1 MRYQELGHDKFQ
13 TVYKTKQISHLR
25 FTVCGMLPVKIMT
38 LIKLSLDLT
47 IRIDAVDHWLLLVN
61 IYVVARLPSIGK
73 MRNEKCGM
81 HVIG

>member
-1 MRYQELGHDKFQ
+1 
-13 TVYKTKQISHLR
+13 
-25 FTVCGMLPVKIMT
+25 MLPVKIMT